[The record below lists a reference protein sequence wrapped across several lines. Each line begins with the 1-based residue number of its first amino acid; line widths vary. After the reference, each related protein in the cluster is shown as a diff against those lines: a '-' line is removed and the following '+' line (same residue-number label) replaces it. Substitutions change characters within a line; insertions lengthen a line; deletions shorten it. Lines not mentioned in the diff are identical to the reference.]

1 MEEVKKVGMV
11 VVSGA
16 LGSVAFFAPTYILAR
31 VTFEM
36 FGQMFQPGTYIGA
49 FLTSAKIGALAGALL
64 GMVYGK

>member
-1 MEEVKKVGMV
+1 
-11 VVSGA
+11 
-16 LGSVAFFAPTYILAR
+16 